1 MKMSKITQKRAPN
14 FKLPSTN
21 TGNFELN
28 KIKTKYKVLYF
39 YPKDNTPGCTIET
52 KDFNSLLSQ
61 FRKLDCEV
69 IGISKDIPTKPSMFE
84 ILGLKD
90 KIQHHLIDIRD
101 FDLLNQVVF
110 FLETISCNYAFL
122 KV

>member
-39 YPKDNTPGCTIET
+39 YPKDNTPGCTIE
-52 KDFNSLLSQ
+52 KRNICLSFRLSL
-61 FRKLDCEV
+61 FV
-69 IGISKDIPTKPSMFE
+69 HG
-84 ILGLKD
+84 
-90 KIQHHLIDIRD
+90 
-101 FDLLNQVVF
+101 
-110 FLETISCNYAFL
+110 Y
-122 KV
+122 